1 MPPITRDQAIARAD
15 AMLESV
21 LADYPKHLEATLAEM
36 AALAQARD
44 WDALHV
50 AAHDLKGQAGTCG
63 WPIIGLIARSL
74 DGAFKTGNAALF
86 ADAAE
91 IHLAGMRLCLGASI
105 QSATPEM
112 QNFLGELDALVV
124 RMNRTAKMVDEPD

>member
-15 AMLESV
+15 AMLESI
-21 LADYPKHLEATLAEM
+21 LADYPKVLEATLTDM
-36 AALAQARD
+36 TALAAAEE

-74 DGAFKTGNAALF
+74 DAAFKTENAALF
-86 ADAAE
+86 ADAAQ
-91 IHLAGMRLCLGASI
+91 IHIAGMRLCLGASI
-105 QSATPEM
+105 QSSTPAMEK
-112 QNFLGELDALVV
+112 FLAELDALVV
-124 RMNRTAKMVDEPD
+124 RMTGERKNDG